1 MGFLKQEYWRG
12 LPFLSPGDL
21 SDLGMEPMSPAL
33 QVDSLP
39 LSHWGSHGSSQ
50 PHGLYSPRNFPGQ
63 NTGVGSHSFLQGIF
77 STQGSNPGLLHC
89 SQILHQLSHQGS
101 PRVPEWVASPFSIGS
116 SGTRN
121 QIRVSCIAGGFFTS
135 WATREALLIIYY
147 YLKKDH
153 PQAWWLESIH
163 ISYPTVSLWVRG
175 LSQLS
180 WVLCRAALTLLAG
193 VGVIS
198 KLD

>member
-1 MGFLKQEYWRG
+1 MHAYHINCVYTQLLSYVQLFATLWTVARQDPLFVEFSRQEYWRG

-50 PHGLYSPRNFPGQ
+50 PHGLYSPWNFPGQ

-101 PRVPEWVASPFSIGS
+101 PRVPE
-116 SGTRN
+116 
-121 QIRVSCIAGGFFTS
+121 
-135 WATREALLIIYY
+135 
-147 YLKKDH
+147 
-153 PQAWWLESIH
+153 
-163 ISYPTVSLWVRG
+163 
-175 LSQLS
+175 
-180 WVLCRAALTLLAG
+180 
-193 VGVIS
+193 
-198 KLD
+198 